1 MPFATTW
8 KDLEIITLSDR
19 KISMILIDMKEKYHM
34 ILIICGIFKKVT
46 YELTYKTKSYCT
58 YVENKLLVTG

>member
-19 KISMILIDMKEKYHM
+19 KISMILIDKKEKYQ
-34 ILIICGIFKKVT
+34 
-46 YELTYKTKSYCT
+46 
-58 YVENKLLVTG
+58 TGHGFQAQQH

>member
-19 KISMILIDMKEKYHM
+19 KISM

-58 YVENKLLVTG
+58 YVENKLSVTG

>member
-19 KISMILIDMKEKYHM
+19 KISMILIDKKEKYHK

-46 YELTYKTKSYCT
+46 YELTYKTK
-58 YVENKLLVTG
+58 TGS